1 MTESAFL
8 NRGQLDIV
16 RLVWMLVALVL
27 ALMTIFPLLW
37 MLSISFKPPVEVF
50 QPNLIPMA
58 PTWDNF
64 LYVLTEAPFG
74 RYLFNSF
81 IVSAAVTIIALFF
94 HSMAGYA
101 LARLRFPGREAI
113 FLAIFSTFLVSLPVI
128 IVPLFIIVRTMGML
142 NSYWG
147 LIVPGIFNA
156 FGIFLLRQYYV
167 SLPREL
173 EEAAIV
179 DGATYWRIYW
189 SVVLPMSRPIISA
202 LAILFFL
209 ANWNAFLWPLTVIKD
224 ADLWVVQVGIS
235 SFRSQYASSWNYIMA
250 ASTIVAVP
258 TLVLFVIFQR
268 QIMDSIKTSGL
279 KG

>member
-1 MTESAFL
+1 MTESAL
-8 NRGQLDIV
+8 LTRGQVDIV
-16 RLVWMLVALVL
+16 RLAWMLVTLVL

-37 MLSISFKPPVEVF
+37 MLSISFKQPLEVF
-50 QPNLIPMA
+50 QPNLWPNA
-58 PTWDNF
+58 PTLDNF
-64 LYVLTEAPFG
+64 LYVLTEAPFA
-74 RYLFNSF
+74 RYLLNSF
-81 IVSAAVTIIALFF
+81 IVSAAVTAVALLF

-128 IVPLFIIVRTMGML
+128 IVPLFIVVRTMGML
-142 NSYWG
+142 NSYAG

-179 DGATYWRIYW
+179 DGASYWRIYW
-189 SVVLPMSRPIISA
+189 SVVLPLSRPILAS

-209 ANWNAFLWPLTVIKD
+209 ANWNAFLWPLTVTKD
-224 ADLWVVQVGIS
+224 PNLWVVQVGIS

-250 ASTIVAVP
+250 ASTIVAAP
-258 TLVLFVIFQR
+258 MLILFVIFQR